1 LILKLSK
8 DSLIFNSINK
18 LAKMSFQGYQQ
29 NYTDIK
35 FLYSKPEE
43 WIGKITTVKGWIKFF
58 RVSGGKG
65 KSIAF
70 VRLSDG
76 SCLETLQI
84 IYDVKSLSETQKE
97 YFDDLLKK
105 GKTGMSIMTT
115 GLVVKSPAK
124 GQPIEMQAHTY
135 EIYGDVADAD
145 TYPISKNDHTMEF
158 LRTVPH
164 LRGRTD
170 THQAIM
176 RVKNVLRLACA
187 EYFDQLGFAEV
198 QVPLITDNECE
209 SGANPYSL
217 TTLLGDGQI
226 TSIPTKEDKKTI
238 DFTQDFF
245 RKRAYLTVS
254 GQLHLEALVLGGLA
268 KAWTMTTAFRAEPS
282 TGWRHLGEFWMLELE
297 FSFGTLE
304 DNMKVNEGCIKYC
317 LENVLKKCRSELE
330 FFQQKFKPGLIQTIE
345 KYVAK
350 PFVVSTHAE
359 CVKLMLDDIASGKVK
374 IDSDKAPD
382 GPLYVFK
389 EAPGYADDLSKDHER
404 YITEVLFDGMPVF
417 VRFFPAKIKAF
428 YMPKID
434 EGSEIE
440 HVDGFDA
447 IFPEIGEIIGGSQR
461 ETDYDSLLAR
471 MHEMGVKP
479 ESLEF
484 YLDLRKYGTVP
495 HGGSGIGF
503 DRLMMLCTGIHNI
516 RDMVPFPRAFEMCYY

>member
-1 LILKLSK
+1 
-8 DSLIFNSINK
+8 
-18 LAKMSFQGYQQ
+18 MSFEGYKQ

-35 FLYSKPEE
+35 FLYNKPEE
-43 WIGKITTVKGWIKFF
+43 WIGKVTTVKGWIKFF

-84 IYDVKSLSETQKE
+84 IYDVKSLPEAQKE

-176 RVKNVLRLACA
+176 RVKNVLRLSCT

-198 QVPLITDNECE
+198 QVPLITDNKCE

-217 TTLLGDGQI
+217 TTLLGDGQL

-254 GQLHLEALVLGGLA
+254 GQLHLEALVLGGLS
-268 KAWTMTTAFRAEPS
+268 KAWCMTTAFRAEPS
-282 TGWRHLGEFWMLELE
+282 QSPLHMGEFWMLELE

-317 LENVLKKCRSELE
+317 MNKVLERCHSELE
-330 FFQQKFKPGLIQTIE
+330 FLQSKFKPSLIETI
-345 KYVAK
+345 KRYATK
-350 PFVVSTHAE
+350 PFVISTHEE
-359 CVKLMLDDIASGKVK
+359 CVKLMLIDIESGKVK
-374 IDSDKAPD
+374 IDPEKKAGD
-382 GPLYVFK
+382 DIHIFK
-389 EAPGYADDLSKDHER
+389 EIPTLDGDLSKDHEK
-404 YITEVLFDGMPVF
+404 YITQILYDDIPVF
-417 VRFFPAKIKAF
+417 VCYYPAPIKAF
-428 YMPKID
+428 YMPKINKGD
-434 EGSEIE
+434 KIE
-440 HVDGFDA
+440 RVQNFDLLM
-447 IFPEIGEIIGGSQR
+447 PGIGEVVGGSMR
-461 ETDYDSLLAR
+461 ETDHDELLSR
-471 MHEMGVKP
+471 MKEMGIKP
-479 ESLEF
+479 ESLQF

-503 DRLMMLCTGIHNI
+503 DRLMLVITGISNI
-516 RDMVPFPRAFEMCYY
+516 RDTIPFPRAHELCYF